1 MNLPARPEG
10 SQGVVLTQPNRTSLH
25 RPVQQGLPA
34 RVCVVDVRLVLDE
47 RLGQGLL
54 PSAAA
59 AAAAAAAAQSDVQR
73 KQVLLV
79 KTVDSDGELEGDWEE
94 ILVIQDTLSN
104 KAPLT

>member
-1 MNLPARPEG
+1 M
-10 SQGVVLTQPNRTSLH
+10 VLTQPNRTSLH

-59 AAAAAAAAQSDVQR
+59 AATAQSDVQR

>member
-59 AAAAAAAAQSDVQR
+59 AAAQSDVQR

>member
-1 MNLPARPEG
+1 M
-10 SQGVVLTQPNRTSLH
+10 VLTQPNRTSLH

-59 AAAAAAAAQSDVQR
+59 AASAAAAQGDVQR

>member
-1 MNLPARPEG
+1 M
-10 SQGVVLTQPNRTSLH
+10 VLTQPNRTSLH

-59 AAAAAAAAQSDVQR
+59 AAAAAQSDVQR

>member
-59 AAAAAAAAQSDVQR
+59 AAAAAQSDVQR